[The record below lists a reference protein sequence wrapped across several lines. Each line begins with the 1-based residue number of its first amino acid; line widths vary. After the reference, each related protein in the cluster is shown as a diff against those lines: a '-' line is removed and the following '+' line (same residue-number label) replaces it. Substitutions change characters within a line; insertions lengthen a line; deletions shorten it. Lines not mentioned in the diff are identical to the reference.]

1 MNENWN
7 DCASSV
13 LDIYHEL
20 IAAVLRIWVFRSFLY
35 IYLFFKFCGV
45 FGGLKKVLFLWCNSG
60 DADAIVP
67 VTSTRYSIDALNLS
81 TTSPYGPWYI
91 DGQVI
96 NKQTQ
101 LRK

>member
-1 MNENWN
+1 M
-7 DCASSV
+7 A
-13 LDIYHEL
+13 
-20 IAAVLRIWVFRSFLY
+20 
-35 IYLFFKFCGV
+35 

-67 VTSTRYSIDALNLS
+67 VTSTRYSINALNLS
-81 TTSPYGPWYI
+81 TLSPYGPWYI

-101 LRK
+101 LRKVRIHCLDIVRKPF